1 MSGNLEN
8 YRASFRFTA
17 FFSIISGLVLG
28 VDVVKTEIPGDH
40 LGACWTVSSRS
51 RRVSLRDFVDADM
64 FRWRCYLDGTIVGVI
79 QYITSNRIGF
89 S

>member
-8 YRASFRFTA
+8 YRASFRFAA
-17 FFSIISGLVLG
+17 FSSVIKGLVLG

-51 RRVSLRDFVDADM
+51 RRVSLRDFVDVDT
-64 FRWRCYLDGTIVGVI
+64 F
-79 QYITSNRIGF
+79 Q
-89 S
+89 